1 MPQYK
6 SKSSQ
11 EFHKDKPVK
20 KSRKAHKC
28 CSCGKTI
35 PAKSS
40 YIRTVG
46 VAEGHTHHGNDFF
59 SHAWHR
65 ECLEDHRGYIAW
77 NLRRQG

>member
-6 SKSSQ
+6 SKSNQ

-40 YIRTVG
+40 YVRTVG
-46 VAEGHTHHGNDFF
+46 VAESNRHYGNDFF
-59 SHAWHR
+59 SNAWHVD
-65 ECLEDHRGYIAW
+65 CLAEHRGYIAW